1 MAHAP
6 AERFGDGHEELRAAA
21 LEAVRRYA
29 DAALVPRPFAPGESP
44 VPVSGKLL
52 DAEDFVSMADAV
64 LDGWLTEGRFAER
77 FRAAFARAAGRRHV
91 APVGSGSQAN
101 LLAVAAACSHLHER
115 PLRPGDEVV
124 TAAVG
129 FPTTV
134 APLYQHGLVPVYV
147 DVEADTYNPTIDDV
161 AAAIGP
167 RTRGVVLAHCLG
179 NPFDAPR
186 LAELCAEHEL
196 VLIEDACDALGSRIA
211 GRPVGTFGHAST
223 YSFYPAHHMTTG
235 EGGAVACDD
244 DTWARA
250 ISSLRE
256 WGRDCWCP
264 PGVNDA
270 CGLRLAGRFGD
281 LPEGY
286 DHKYVFSHVG
296 FNFKITD
303 MQAALGLSQLEKVDG
318 FHARRRA
325 NAARL
330 RAALE
335 PLADR
340 LVLPR
345 ALPDADPSWF
355 GFPITLRE
363 GGARERLA
371 LQTALLRRG
380 IDSRLLLAGNMVR
393 QPGFRGLEHRVVGS
407 LANADRVTEAALW
420 VGCQPSLTDPMLDY
434 IAESITDHLRAST
447 TKRP

>member
-1 MAHAP
+1 MAQAP

-29 DAALVPRPFAPGESP
+29 DAALEPAPFRAGESS

-52 DAEDFVSMADAV
+52 DADDFVAMADAV
-64 LDGWLTEGRFAER
+64 LDGWLTEGRFAQR
-77 FRAAFARAAGRRHV
+77 FRTAFGRAVGRRHV

-101 LLAVAAACSHLHER
+101 LLAVAAACSHLLEH
-115 PLRPGDEVV
+115 PLRPGDEVI

-134 APLYQHGLVPVYV
+134 APLYQQGLVPVYV
-147 DVEADTYNPTIDDV
+147 DVELDTYNPTIDAI

-167 RTRGVVLAHCLG
+167 RTRGVILAHCLG

-186 LAELCAEHEL
+186 LAELCAEHDL
-196 VLIEDACDALGSRIA
+196 VLIEDACDALGSTIA
-211 GRPVGTFGHAST
+211 GRPVGTFGHAAT

-270 CGLRLAGRFGD
+270 CGHRFAGRFGE

-318 FHARRRA
+318 FHARRRV

-345 ALPDADPSWF
+345 ALPGADPSWF
-355 GFPITLRE
+355 GFPVTLRE
-363 GGARERLA
+363 GGAKYRLA

-380 IDSRLLLAGNMVR
+380 IDSRLLLAGNLVR
-393 QPGFRGLEHRVVGS
+393 QPGFRGLEHRVAGP
-407 LANADRVTEAALW
+407 LPNADRITEASIW
-420 VGCQPSLTDPMLDY
+420 VGCQPALSEPMLDY

-447 TKRP
+447 TNRP

>member
-29 DAALVPRPFAPGESP
+29 EAALVAPPFRPGESS

-52 DAEDFVSMADAV
+52 DADDFVALTDAV
-64 LDGWLTEGRFAER
+64 LDGWLTEGRFAQR
-77 FRAAFARAAGRRHV
+77 FRDAFARVAGRRHV

-115 PLRPGDEVV
+115 PWRAGDEVI

-134 APLYQHGLVPVYV
+134 GPLYQHGLVPVYV
-147 DVEADTYNPTIDDV
+147 DVEPDTYNPAIETI

-167 RTRGVVLAHCLG
+167 RTRGVLLAHCLG
-179 NPFDAPR
+179 NPCDAPA
-186 LAELCAEHEL
+186 LAELCAERDL

-211 GRPVGTFGHAST
+211 GRPVGTFGQAAT

-250 ISSLRE
+250 IASLRE

-264 PGVNDA
+264 PGINDA
-270 CGLRLAGRFGD
+270 CGRRFAGRFGD

-325 NAARL
+325 HAARL
-330 RAALE
+330 HAALA

-345 ALPDADPSWF
+345 ALPEADPSWF
-355 GFPITLRE
+355 GFPITLRD
-363 GGARERLA
+363 GGARERRE

-380 IDSRLLLAGNMVR
+380 IDSRLLLAGNLLR
-393 QPGFRGLEHRVVGS
+393 QPGFHGLEHRVAGD
-407 LANADRVTEAALW
+407 LHHADRITEAALW
-420 VGCQPSLTDPMLDY
+420 VGCQPALTEAMVDH
-434 IAESITDHLRAST
+434 IAASITDHLRAST
-447 TKRP
+447 TNRP

>member
-1 MAHAP
+1 MAQAP

-29 DAALVPRPFAPGESP
+29 DAALEPPPFRAGESS

-52 DAEDFVSMADAV
+52 DADDFVAMADAV
-64 LDGWLTEGRFAER
+64 LDGWLTEGRFAQR
-77 FRAAFARAAGRRHV
+77 FRTAFGRAVGRRHV

-115 PLRPGDEVV
+115 PLRAGDEVI

-134 APLYQHGLVPVYV
+134 APLYQQGLVPVYV
-147 DVEADTYNPTIDDV
+147 DVEPDTYNPKIDAV
-161 AAAIGP
+161 AAAIGR
-167 RTRGVVLAHCLG
+167 RTRGVILAHCLG

-196 VLIEDACDALGSRIA
+196 VLIEDACDALGSSIA
-211 GRPVGTFGHAST
+211 GRPVGTFGHAAT

-250 ISSLRE
+250 ITSLRE

-270 CGLRLAGRFGD
+270 CGRRFEGRFGE
-281 LPEGY
+281 LPAGY

-296 FNFKITD
+296 FNFKFTD

-318 FHARRRA
+318 FHARRRV

-345 ALPDADPSWF
+345 ALPGADPSWF
-355 GFPITLRE
+355 GFPMTLRD
-363 GGARERLA
+363 GGAKERLA

-380 IDSRLLLAGNMVR
+380 IDSRLLLAGNLVR
-393 QPGFRGLEHRVVGS
+393 QPGFRGLEHRVAGP
-407 LANADRVTEAALW
+407 LPHADRITEASIW
-420 VGCQPSLTDPMLDY
+420 VGCQPALSEPMLDH

-447 TKRP
+447 TNRP

>member
-1 MAHAP
+1 MAQAP

-29 DAALVPRPFAPGESP
+29 DAALAPRPFAPGESP

-52 DAEDFVSMADAV
+52 DPDDFVAMADAV
-64 LDGWLTEGRFAER
+64 LDGWLTEGRFAQR
-77 FRAAFARAAGRRHV
+77 FCTAFARAVGRRHV

-115 PLRPGDEVV
+115 PLRPGDEVI

-147 DVEADTYNPTIDDV
+147 DVEPDTYNPSIDDV

-186 LAELCAEHEL
+186 LAEVCAEHEL
-196 VLIEDACDALGSRIA
+196 VLIEDACDALGSSIA
-211 GRPVGTFGHAST
+211 GRPVGTFGRAAT

-235 EGGAVACDD
+235 EGGAVTCDD

-250 ISSLRE
+250 ITSLRE

-335 PLADR
+335 PLTDR

-371 LQTALLRRG
+371 LQSALLRRG

-393 QPGFRGLEHRVVGS
+393 QPGFQGLEHRVVGS

-420 VGCQPSLTDPMLDY
+420 VGCQPLLTEPMLDY
-434 IAESITDHLRAST
+434 IAGSITDHLRAST
-447 TKRP
+447 TNRP